1 MDFSI
6 YKSKIRLL
14 RMTGAFLL
22 TLAVA
27 SAVFGVLNLLIRYE
41 VLELNI
47 LVLLAVT
54 VAVGSVTFA
63 VAYII
68 MRMPGKKLARK
79 LDEDFALSERV
90 QTAFEY
96 EGKTAPIYELQRAD
110 ANAALSRIEPKMLGL
125 RGLPIYI
132 CCAVIGVALLISSF
146 FFKKEIPEQEPP
158 EDPPFALTSIQEAAV
173 LELIDYVDASEMSS
187 PYREEVVSEL
197 SQMLSGLRA
206 ATVTSQKDACLSVAL
221 KNVYNI
227 TDSSSLALELIE
239 QIYARDSLP
248 LKELAK
254 AINYY
259 SYTDTEEWEN
269 FSDGFALFRIA
280 FIHDDVLAE
289 DPDLDKMSRDTK
301 LLLTSAVSGV
311 NMAFTRAGMTSTDPL
326 YSVLKQI
333 FENEESGL
341 SVIAS
346 SDLDYE
352 GLQAALDTALTS
364 ANSEL
369 FDIIVANKTNTD
381 TGEYAMKRIASVF
394 SYPCPGFE
402 RPKLRDSSQNS
413 AGGSENEGGGG
424 QGAIGSGTV
433 FGSDDLVLDP
443 NTDEYVEYGT
453 IISRYY
459 EIIFGK
465 LEGDSYTEEEKAAL
479 EKYFKILYGTAND

>member
-1 MDFSI
+1 
-6 YKSKIRLL
+6 
-14 RMTGAFLL
+14 
-22 TLAVA
+22 
-27 SAVFGVLNLLIRYE
+27 
-41 VLELNI
+41 
-47 LVLLAVT
+47 
-54 VAVGSVTFA
+54 
-63 VAYII
+63 
-68 MRMPGKKLARK
+68 
-79 LDEDFALSERV
+79 
-90 QTAFEY
+90 
-96 EGKTAPIYELQRAD
+96 
-110 ANAALSRIEPKMLGL
+110 
-125 RGLPIYI
+125 
-132 CCAVIGVALLISSF
+132 
-146 FFKKEIPEQEPP
+146 
-158 EDPPFALTSIQEAAV
+158 
-173 LELIDYVDASEMSS
+173 
-187 PYREEVVSEL
+187 
-197 SQMLSGLRA
+197 
-206 ATVTSQKDACLSVAL
+206 
-221 KNVYNI
+221 
-227 TDSSSLALELIE
+227 
-239 QIYARDSLP
+239 LP

-289 DPDLDKMSRDTK
+289 DPDLDKMSADTK

-352 GLQAALDTALTS
+352 GLQAALDTALAS

-424 QGAIGSGTV
+424 QGAIGSGTA